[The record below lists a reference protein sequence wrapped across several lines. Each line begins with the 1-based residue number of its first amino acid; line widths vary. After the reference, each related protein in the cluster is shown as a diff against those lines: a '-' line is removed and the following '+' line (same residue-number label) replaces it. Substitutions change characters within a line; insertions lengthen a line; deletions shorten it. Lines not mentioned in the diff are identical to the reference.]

1 VGSKDSEIELLAR
14 ERDELLEQQMATSE
28 LLGVLSSS
36 KFELQPILQTVV
48 DTAVRLCRA
57 TSAEIFRLDGGV
69 YRFAVCCNLNPAYL
83 EIQRR
88 HQISPGQGTVVGRAV
103 SSRQVAQI
111 EDCWTDPLYE
121 KKQDAKIGGCR
132 TLIGVPLMRE
142 GEPIGVIALARHRV
156 EPFVEREIKLV
167 RTFADQVVIAIEA
180 LAREREIVD
189 QARSAE
195 QALDLLASVSRE
207 ASTAV
212 DLRALALDC
221 LVQFSRSGRWQFGQL
236 WYPEPGADVIKC
248 SSESH
253 FGGAEFTDFHLS
265 SIDLGLQK
273 DEDIPGRVWE
283 SREPVWIADLNNLDN
298 FLRIQAAR
306 AMNFKSALAFPVTV
320 DDEVIVI
327 FELYS
332 NIELPLNH
340 TVMDAV
346 VKLGRLLGDILVR
359 KRSELALREAHSEL
373 ERVSQFAAMGV
384 MTASIGHE
392 IRQPL
397 AAMVVNANAGLR
409 WISTAQPDLHEAR
422 EAFKKIVSDGQ
433 RTSDVLETIRAM
445 FKKDNQVID
454 LVDINELIQEVLAL
468 VHFDVRR
475 QRVSVRTELANKVPL
490 VLGNRIQ
497 LQQVVLNLIMNAIEA
512 MSSITDRERALRVKL
527 EAHKADKVLILVED
541 SGTGIDAKNME
552 RIFKPLFTTKSH
564 GMGMGLSICQTII
577 EAHDGRVWASP
588 GVDYGSIFHV
598 VLPTAGLGAG

>member
-1 VGSKDSEIELLAR
+1 
-14 ERDELLEQQMATSE
+14 LLEQQMATSE

-36 KFELQPILQTVV
+36 KFELHPILRPSWTLRCGSAAPQAPRSFDWTVGS
-48 DTAVRLCRA
+48 TALRSAA
-57 TSAEIFRLDGGV
+57 TSIQHIEKSSDAIKFRRGRERSSVVRSRADKSPKSKIVGPI
-69 YRFAVCCNLNPAYL
+69 RFM
-83 EIQRR
+83 RK
-88 HQISPGQGTVVGRAV
+88 
-103 SSRQVAQI
+103 SRTPKS
-111 EDCWTDPLYE
+111 E
-121 KKQDAKIGGCR
+121 GR
-132 TLIGVPLMRE
+132 TLIGVPPMRE
-142 GEPIGVIALARHRV
+142 GESIGVIALARHRV

-221 LVQFSRSGRWQFGQL
+221 LVQFGRSGRWQFGQL
-236 WYPEPGADVIKC
+236 WHPEPGADVIKC

-273 DEDIPGRVWE
+273 DEDIPGRVWK

-340 TVMDAV
+340 TVMEAV

-409 WISTAQPDLHEAR
+409 WISTAQPDLHEGS

-490 VLGNRIQ
+490 LLGNRIQ
-497 LQQVVLNLIMNAIEA
+497 LQQ
-512 MSSITDRERALRVKL
+512 
-527 EAHKADKVLILVED
+527 
-541 SGTGIDAKNME
+541 
-552 RIFKPLFTTKSH
+552 
-564 GMGMGLSICQTII
+564 
-577 EAHDGRVWASP
+577 GRFESN
-588 GVDYGSIFHV
+588 HECN
-598 VLPTAGLGAG
+598 